1 MAKDRFSARSATRR
15 RKKYGWIL
23 ATAAFVCVLAG
34 VAWAAWSSSWLA
46 VKDVRVVGI
55 EHGSPDEIVALAN
68 VPPDTPLLQVDTRDV
83 AQRVAQA
90 DIVKDVSVRREF
102 PDALVVTIGERQA
115 VGWIQKGS
123 RPWAVDAEGVIYR
136 ELRSKPS
143 HVPQLKIKPSDK
155 QAVAAGAMVASE
167 LASADPTLLERIKSI
182 SAKSQDSVELKLD
195 GGKTVSWG
203 GPEKTEQKA
212 KTLLALL
219 NVKASHYDV
228 SAPERPTTRK

>member
-1 MAKDRFSARSATRR
+1 MAKDRFSARSASRRR
-15 RKKYGWIL
+15 RKYGWVL
-23 ATAAFVCVLAG
+23 AVLALAFVVAG

-55 EHGSPDEIVALAN
+55 EHGSPDEIVALARVAPN
-68 VPPDTPLLQVDTRDV
+68 TPLLQVNTREV
-83 AQRVAQA
+83 AQRVGEA
-90 DIVKDVSVRREF
+90 DIVADVTVRREF
-102 PDALVVTIGERQA
+102 PDALIVTIRERQA
-115 VGWIQKGS
+115 VGWIEKGS

-143 HVPQLKIKPSDK
+143 HVPQLKVKPSNG
-155 QAVAAGAMVASE
+155 QAVEAAAMVASE
-167 LASADPTLLERIKSI
+167 LASADPTLLDRIKSI

-195 GGKTVSWG
+195 GGKSVSWG
-203 GPEKTEQKA
+203 GPEKTDQKV

-219 NVKASHYDV
+219 KVKATHYDV